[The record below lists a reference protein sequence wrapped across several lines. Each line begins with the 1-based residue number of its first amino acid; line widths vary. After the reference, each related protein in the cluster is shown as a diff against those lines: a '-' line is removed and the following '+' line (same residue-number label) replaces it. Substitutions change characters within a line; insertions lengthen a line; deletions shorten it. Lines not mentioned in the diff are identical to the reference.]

1 VKGSTTTTT
10 KTKGGIMKRIT
21 TKDLEAIVVRLNT
34 ITCNPQEPYS
44 KDINGR
50 LRPNAG
56 NYWIDQA
63 YGGNK
68 LVQMGDDS
76 GTRDVSTI
84 GYAPKRDLFD
94 WIDAYIKGFLNHT
107 NR

>member
-1 VKGSTTTTT
+1 
-10 KTKGGIMKRIT
+10 MERIT
-21 TKDLEAIVVRLNT
+21 IKDLDAIVARLNT

-68 LVQMGDDS
+68 LVQIFDDG
-76 GTRDVSTI
+76 GTRDVSNI
-84 GYAPKRDLFD
+84 GYASKRALFD